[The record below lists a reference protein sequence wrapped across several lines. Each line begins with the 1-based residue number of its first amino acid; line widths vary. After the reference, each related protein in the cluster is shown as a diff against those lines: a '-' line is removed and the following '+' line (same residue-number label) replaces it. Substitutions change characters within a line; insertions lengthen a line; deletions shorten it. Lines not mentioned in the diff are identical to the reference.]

1 MRPLPIFDV
10 IPRTY
15 KQPMPD
21 GVEVVDLEAYQVY
34 FKSPRMSR
42 YSKTFAFT
50 TLEKAK
56 DYIEI
61 VTERFVETF
70 GKNPEVQYKIKKVKH
85 QELRRAK

>member
-1 MRPLPIFDV
+1 MRPLPIGDV

-15 KQPMPD
+15 KQAMPD
-21 GVEVVDLEAYQVY
+21 GIEVVDSEVYQIY
-34 FKSPRMSR
+34 FKSPRMRRSA
-42 YSKTFAFT
+42 KAFAFT

-70 GKNPEVQYKIKKVKH
+70 GKNPEIQYKIKKVKH

>member
-1 MRPLPIFDV
+1 MRPLPVGDV

-15 KQPMPD
+15 KQAMPD
-21 GVEVVDLEAYQVY
+21 GIEVVDLEAYQIY
-34 FKSPRMSR
+34 FKSPGMRRSA
-42 YSKTFAFT
+42 KAFAFT

-61 VTERFVETF
+61 FTERFVETF
-70 GKNPEVQYKIKKVKH
+70 GKNPEIQYKIKKVKH